1 MARLLIGWDNACLL
15 KILLKSS
22 LELGGLEITRSE
34 TIDFVSWRI
43 ADDVDS
49 ATPSEKS
56 IATG

>member
-1 MARLLIGWDNACLL
+1 ML
-15 KILLKSS
+15 KILKSS